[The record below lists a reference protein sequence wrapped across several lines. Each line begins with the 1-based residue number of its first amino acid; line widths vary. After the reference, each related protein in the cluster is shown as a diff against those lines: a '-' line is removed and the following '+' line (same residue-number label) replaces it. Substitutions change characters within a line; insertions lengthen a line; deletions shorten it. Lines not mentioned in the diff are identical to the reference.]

1 MKILTNP
8 HFLLTLTS
16 IFWAFNTVA
25 GRAAVG
31 EVSPLLI
38 VSVRWF
44 FVSII
49 LSILCRNQLIE
60 TWSILNKKIKWL
72 IFMGLFGFTGFN
84 SAYYVAAHDTIAINL
99 GLVQGTMPAFII
111 IIAWIWLKD
120 KINFTQFLGVLITF
134 IAVLIVVC
142 SGNLNALVK
151 LKLNSGDIVMIF
163 ACTLYAIYA
172 VGLRKKPKISAL
184 PLLTFLVGGVSLNFS
199 IPELEQMSNTSFKYN
214 GGLGIPPELIAL
226 TLALGLYTATFIAE
240 CVRAGI
246 QGISK
251 GQKEAAASIGL
262 NPNQILKLV
271 VMPQALRI
279 IIPPTTNQY
288 LNLTKNSSLAAAIAY
303 PDLVLVF
310 AGTALM
316 QTGKAIEIVSIT
328 MFTYLTLSI
337 SISILMNWYNKRIAI
352 QEK

>member
-60 TWSILNKKIKWL
+60 TWRILNKKIKWL

-111 IIAWIWLKD
+111 ITAWIWLKD

-142 SGNLNALVK
+142 SGNFNALIE
-151 LKLNSGDIVMIF
+151 LELNSGDIVMIF

-184 PLLTFLVGGVSLNFS
+184 PLLTFFAYIAFLGSLPGFIYETYSNQLILPGQKGFIILGVIIIF
-199 IPELEQMSNTSFKYN
+199 PSF
-214 GGLGIPPELIAL
+214 
-226 TLALGLYTATFIAE
+226 LAQIFFMKGVEKIGPSRSGLYT
-240 CVRAGI
+240 
-246 QGISK
+246 
-251 GQKEAAASIGL
+251 
-262 NPNQILKLV
+262 NLV
-271 VMPQALRI
+271 PVF
-279 IIPPTTNQY
+279 
-288 LNLTKNSSLAAAIAY
+288 SSLLA
-303 PDLVLVF
+303 VF
-310 AGTALM
+310 FLGEKFQFFHLLSLIM
-316 QTGKAIEIVSIT
+316 IFTGI
-328 MFTYLTLSI
+328 YLFE
-337 SISILMNWYNKRIAI
+337 YNQVQKL
-352 QEK
+352 K

>member
-142 SGNLNALVK
+142 SGNFNALIE
-151 LKLNSGDIVMIF
+151 LELNSGDIVMIF

-184 PLLTFLVGGVSLNFS
+184 PLLTFFAYIAFLGSLPGFIYETYSNQLILPGQKGFIILGVIIIF
-199 IPELEQMSNTSFKYN
+199 PSF
-214 GGLGIPPELIAL
+214 
-226 TLALGLYTATFIAE
+226 LAQIFFMKGVEKIGPSRSGLYT
-240 CVRAGI
+240 
-246 QGISK
+246 
-251 GQKEAAASIGL
+251 
-262 NPNQILKLV
+262 NLV
-271 VMPQALRI
+271 PVF
-279 IIPPTTNQY
+279 
-288 LNLTKNSSLAAAIAY
+288 SSLLA
-303 PDLVLVF
+303 VF
-310 AGTALM
+310 FLGEEFQFFHLLSLIM
-316 QTGKAIEIVSIT
+316 I
-328 MFTYLTLSI
+328 FTVIYLFE
-337 SISILMNWYNKRIAI
+337 YNQVKS
-352 QEK
+352 

>member
-25 GRAAVG
+25 GRAAVD

-142 SGNLNALVK
+142 SGNFNALIE
-151 LKLNSGDIVMIF
+151 LELNSGDIVMIF

-184 PLLTFLVGGVSLNFS
+184 PLLTFFAYIAFLGSLPGLIYEIYSNQLILPGQKGFIILGVIIIF
-199 IPELEQMSNTSFKYN
+199 PSF
-214 GGLGIPPELIAL
+214 
-226 TLALGLYTATFIAE
+226 LAQIFFMKGVEKIGPSRSGLYT
-240 CVRAGI
+240 
-246 QGISK
+246 
-251 GQKEAAASIGL
+251 
-262 NPNQILKLV
+262 NLV
-271 VMPQALRI
+271 PVF
-279 IIPPTTNQY
+279 
-288 LNLTKNSSLAAAIAY
+288 SSLLA
-303 PDLVLVF
+303 VF
-310 AGTALM
+310 FLEEEFQFFHLLSLIMIFIG
-316 QTGKAIEIVSIT
+316 I
-328 MFTYLTLSI
+328 YLFECNQVQNL
-337 SISILMNWYNKRIAI
+337 K
-352 QEK
+352 

>member
-111 IIAWIWLKD
+111 IIAWIWLKY

-142 SGNLNALVK
+142 SGNFNALIE
-151 LKLNSGDIVMIF
+151 LELNSGDIVMIF

-184 PLLTFLVGGVSLNFS
+184 PLLTFFAYIAFLGSLPGFIYETYSNQLILPGQKGFIILGVIIIF
-199 IPELEQMSNTSFKYN
+199 PSF
-214 GGLGIPPELIAL
+214 
-226 TLALGLYTATFIAE
+226 LAQIFFMKGVEKIGPSRSGLYT
-240 CVRAGI
+240 
-246 QGISK
+246 
-251 GQKEAAASIGL
+251 
-262 NPNQILKLV
+262 NLV
-271 VMPQALRI
+271 PVF
-279 IIPPTTNQY
+279 
-288 LNLTKNSSLAAAIAY
+288 SSLLA
-303 PDLVLVF
+303 VF
-310 AGTALM
+310 FLGEEFQVFHLLSLTM
-316 QTGKAIEIVSIT
+316 IFTGI
-328 MFTYLTLSI
+328 YLFE
-337 SISILMNWYNKRIAI
+337 YNQVQKL
-352 QEK
+352 K

>member
-72 IFMGLFGFTGFN
+72 ILMGLFGFTGFN

-99 GLVQGTMPAFII
+99 GLVQGTMPSFII

-142 SGNLNALVK
+142 SGNFDYLIELE
-151 LKLNSGDIVMIF
+151 LNSGDIVMIF

-184 PLLTFLVGGVSLNFS
+184 PLLTFFAYIAFLGSLPGFIYETYSNQLILPGQKGFIILGVIIIF
-199 IPELEQMSNTSFKYN
+199 PSF
-214 GGLGIPPELIAL
+214 
-226 TLALGLYTATFIAE
+226 LAQIFFMKGVEKIGPSRSGLYT
-240 CVRAGI
+240 
-246 QGISK
+246 
-251 GQKEAAASIGL
+251 
-262 NPNQILKLV
+262 NLV
-271 VMPQALRI
+271 PVF
-279 IIPPTTNQY
+279 
-288 LNLTKNSSLAAAIAY
+288 SSLLA
-303 PDLVLVF
+303 VF
-310 AGTALM
+310 FLGEEFQFFHLLSLIM
-316 QTGKAIEIVSIT
+316 IFIGI
-328 MFTYLTLSI
+328 YLFE
-337 SISILMNWYNKRIAI
+337 YNQVQNLK
-352 QEK
+352 

>member
-60 TWSILNKKIKWL
+60 TWRILNKKIKWL

-142 SGNLNALVK
+142 SGNFNALIE
-151 LKLNSGDIVMIF
+151 LELNSGDIVMIF

-184 PLLTFLVGGVSLNFS
+184 PLLTFFAYIAFLGSSPGLIYEIYSNQLILPGQKGFIILGVIIIF
-199 IPELEQMSNTSFKYN
+199 PSF
-214 GGLGIPPELIAL
+214 
-226 TLALGLYTATFIAE
+226 LAQIFFMKGVEKIGPSRSGLYT
-240 CVRAGI
+240 
-246 QGISK
+246 
-251 GQKEAAASIGL
+251 
-262 NPNQILKLV
+262 NLV
-271 VMPQALRI
+271 PVF
-279 IIPPTTNQY
+279 
-288 LNLTKNSSLAAAIAY
+288 SSLLA
-303 PDLVLVF
+303 VF
-310 AGTALM
+310 FLGEEFQFFHLLSLIM
-316 QTGKAIEIVSIT
+316 IFTGI
-328 MFTYLTLSI
+328 YLFE
-337 SISILMNWYNKRIAI
+337 YNQVQKL
-352 QEK
+352 K

>member
-142 SGNLNALVK
+142 SGKFNALIE
-151 LKLNSGDIVMIF
+151 LELNNGDIVMIF

-184 PLLTFLVGGVSLNFS
+184 PLLTFFAYIAFLGSLPGLIYETYYNQLILPGQKGFMILGVIIIF
-199 IPELEQMSNTSFKYN
+199 PSF
-214 GGLGIPPELIAL
+214 
-226 TLALGLYTATFIAE
+226 LAQIFFMKGVEKIGPSRSGLYT
-240 CVRAGI
+240 
-246 QGISK
+246 
-251 GQKEAAASIGL
+251 
-262 NPNQILKLV
+262 NLV
-271 VMPQALRI
+271 PVF
-279 IIPPTTNQY
+279 
-288 LNLTKNSSLAAAIAY
+288 SSLLA
-303 PDLVLVF
+303 VF
-310 AGTALM
+310 FLGEKFQFFHLLSLIM
-316 QTGKAIEIVSIT
+316 IFTGI
-328 MFTYLTLSI
+328 YLFE
-337 SISILMNWYNKRIAI
+337 YNQAQKL
-352 QEK
+352 K

>member
-60 TWSILNKKIKWL
+60 TWRILNKKIKWL

-142 SGNLNALVK
+142 SGNFNALIE
-151 LKLNSGDIVMIF
+151 LELNSGDIVMIF

-184 PLLTFLVGGVSLNFS
+184 PLLTFFAYIAFLGSLPGLIYEIYSNQLILPGQKGFIILGVIIIF
-199 IPELEQMSNTSFKYN
+199 PSF
-214 GGLGIPPELIAL
+214 
-226 TLALGLYTATFIAE
+226 LAQIFFMKGVEKIGPSRSGLYT
-240 CVRAGI
+240 
-246 QGISK
+246 
-251 GQKEAAASIGL
+251 
-262 NPNQILKLV
+262 NLV
-271 VMPQALRI
+271 PVF
-279 IIPPTTNQY
+279 
-288 LNLTKNSSLAAAIAY
+288 SSLLA
-303 PDLVLVF
+303 VF
-310 AGTALM
+310 FLGEEFKFFHLLSLIM
-316 QTGKAIEIVSIT
+316 IFIGI
-328 MFTYLTLSI
+328 YLFE
-337 SISILMNWYNKRIAI
+337 YNQVQKL
-352 QEK
+352 K

>member
-142 SGNLNALVK
+142 SGNFNALIE
-151 LKLNSGDIVMIF
+151 LELNSGDIVMIF

-184 PLLTFLVGGVSLNFS
+184 PLLTFFAYIAFLGSLPGFIYETYSNQLILPGQKGFIILGVIIIF
-199 IPELEQMSNTSFKYN
+199 PSF
-214 GGLGIPPELIAL
+214 
-226 TLALGLYTATFIAE
+226 LAQIFFMKGVEKIGPSRSGLYT
-240 CVRAGI
+240 
-246 QGISK
+246 
-251 GQKEAAASIGL
+251 
-262 NPNQILKLV
+262 NLV
-271 VMPQALRI
+271 PVF
-279 IIPPTTNQY
+279 
-288 LNLTKNSSLAAAIAY
+288 SSLLA
-303 PDLVLVF
+303 VF
-310 AGTALM
+310 FLGEKFQFFHLLSLIM
-316 QTGKAIEIVSIT
+316 IFTGI
-328 MFTYLTLSI
+328 YLFE
-337 SISILMNWYNKRIAI
+337 YNQVKS
-352 QEK
+352 

>member
-25 GRAAVG
+25 GRAAVD

-142 SGNLNALVK
+142 SGNFNALIE
-151 LKLNSGDIVMIF
+151 LELNSGDIVMIF

-184 PLLTFLVGGVSLNFS
+184 PLLTFFAYIAFLGSLPGLIYEIYSNQLILPGQKGFIILGVIIIF
-199 IPELEQMSNTSFKYN
+199 PSF
-214 GGLGIPPELIAL
+214 
-226 TLALGLYTATFIAE
+226 LAQIFFMKGVEKIGPSRSGLYT
-240 CVRAGI
+240 
-246 QGISK
+246 
-251 GQKEAAASIGL
+251 
-262 NPNQILKLV
+262 NLV
-271 VMPQALRI
+271 PVF
-279 IIPPTTNQY
+279 
-288 LNLTKNSSLAAAIAY
+288 SSLLA
-303 PDLVLVF
+303 VF
-310 AGTALM
+310 FLGEEFQSFHLLSLIM
-316 QTGKAIEIVSIT
+316 IFTGI
-328 MFTYLTLSI
+328 YLFE
-337 SISILMNWYNKRIAI
+337 YNQVQKL
-352 QEK
+352 K

>member
-60 TWSILNKKIKWL
+60 TWIILNKKIKWL

-84 SAYYVAAHDTIAINL
+84 SAYYVAAHETIAINL

-142 SGNLNALVK
+142 SGNFNALIE
-151 LKLNSGDIVMIF
+151 LELNSGDIVMIF

-184 PLLTFLVGGVSLNFS
+184 PLLTFFAYVAFLGSLPGLIYEILS
-199 IPELEQMSNTSFKYN
+199 YELILPGFK
-214 GGLGIPPELIAL
+214 GITILGIIIIFPSF
-226 TLALGLYTATFIAE
+226 LAQIFFMKGVEKIGPSRSGLYT
-240 CVRAGI
+240 
-246 QGISK
+246 
-251 GQKEAAASIGL
+251 
-262 NPNQILKLV
+262 NLV
-271 VMPQALRI
+271 PVF
-279 IIPPTTNQY
+279 
-288 LNLTKNSSLAAAIAY
+288 SSLLA
-303 PDLVLVF
+303 VF
-310 AGTALM
+310 FLGEEFQFFHLLSLIM
-316 QTGKAIEIVSIT
+316 IFIGI
-328 MFTYLTLSI
+328 YLFE
-337 SISILMNWYNKRIAI
+337 YNQVQNLK
-352 QEK
+352 

>member
-142 SGNLNALVK
+142 SGNFNALIE
-151 LKLNSGDIVMIF
+151 LELNSGDIVMIF

-184 PLLTFLVGGVSLNFS
+184 PLLTFFAYIAFLGSLPGLIYEIYSNQLILPGQKGFIILGVIIIFPSL
-199 IPELEQMSNTSFKYN
+199 
-214 GGLGIPPELIAL
+214 
-226 TLALGLYTATFIAE
+226 LAQIFFMKGVEKIGPSRSGLYT
-240 CVRAGI
+240 
-246 QGISK
+246 
-251 GQKEAAASIGL
+251 
-262 NPNQILKLV
+262 NLV
-271 VMPQALRI
+271 PVF
-279 IIPPTTNQY
+279 
-288 LNLTKNSSLAAAIAY
+288 SSLLA
-303 PDLVLVF
+303 VF
-310 AGTALM
+310 FLGEEFQFFHLLSLIM
-316 QTGKAIEIVSIT
+316 IFTGI
-328 MFTYLTLSI
+328 YLFE
-337 SISILMNWYNKRIAI
+337 YNQVQKL
-352 QEK
+352 K

>member
-142 SGNLNALVK
+142 SGNFNALIE
-151 LKLNSGDIVMIF
+151 LELNSGDIVMIF

-184 PLLTFLVGGVSLNFS
+184 PLLTFFAYIAFLGSFPGLIYEIYSNQLILPGQKGFIILGVIIIF
-199 IPELEQMSNTSFKYN
+199 PSF
-214 GGLGIPPELIAL
+214 
-226 TLALGLYTATFIAE
+226 LAQIFFMKGVEKIGPSRSGLYT
-240 CVRAGI
+240 
-246 QGISK
+246 
-251 GQKEAAASIGL
+251 
-262 NPNQILKLV
+262 NLV
-271 VMPQALRI
+271 PVF
-279 IIPPTTNQY
+279 
-288 LNLTKNSSLAAAIAY
+288 SSLLA
-303 PDLVLVF
+303 VF
-310 AGTALM
+310 FLGEEFQFFHLLSLIM
-316 QTGKAIEIVSIT
+316 IFTGI
-328 MFTYLTLSI
+328 YLFE
-337 SISILMNWYNKRIAI
+337 YNQVQKL
-352 QEK
+352 K

>member
-49 LSILCRNQLIE
+49 LSILCRHQLIE

-142 SGNLNALVK
+142 SGNFNALIE
-151 LKLNSGDIVMIF
+151 LELNSGDIVMIF

-184 PLLTFLVGGVSLNFS
+184 PLLTFFAYIAFLGSLPGFIYETYSNQLILPGQKGFIILGVIIIF
-199 IPELEQMSNTSFKYN
+199 PSF
-214 GGLGIPPELIAL
+214 
-226 TLALGLYTATFIAE
+226 LAQIFFMKGVEKIGPSRSGLYT
-240 CVRAGI
+240 
-246 QGISK
+246 
-251 GQKEAAASIGL
+251 
-262 NPNQILKLV
+262 NLV
-271 VMPQALRI
+271 PVF
-279 IIPPTTNQY
+279 
-288 LNLTKNSSLAAAIAY
+288 SSLLA
-303 PDLVLVF
+303 VF
-310 AGTALM
+310 FLGEEFQFFHLLSLIM
-316 QTGKAIEIVSIT
+316 IFTGI
-328 MFTYLTLSI
+328 YLFE
-337 SISILMNWYNKRIAI
+337 YNQVQKL
-352 QEK
+352 K

>member
-60 TWSILNKKIKWL
+60 TWRIINKKIKWL

-134 IAVLIVVC
+134 TAVLIVVC
-142 SGNLNALVK
+142 SGNFNALIE
-151 LKLNSGDIVMIF
+151 LELNSGDIVMIF

-184 PLLTFLVGGVSLNFS
+184 PLLTFFAYIAFLGSLPGLIYEIYSNQLILPGQKGFIILGVIIIF
-199 IPELEQMSNTSFKYN
+199 PSF
-214 GGLGIPPELIAL
+214 
-226 TLALGLYTATFIAE
+226 LAQIFFMKGVEKIGPSRSGLYT
-240 CVRAGI
+240 
-246 QGISK
+246 
-251 GQKEAAASIGL
+251 
-262 NPNQILKLV
+262 NLV
-271 VMPQALRI
+271 PVF
-279 IIPPTTNQY
+279 
-288 LNLTKNSSLAAAIAY
+288 SSLLA
-303 PDLVLVF
+303 VF
-310 AGTALM
+310 FLGEEFQFFHLLSLIM
-316 QTGKAIEIVSIT
+316 IFTGI
-328 MFTYLTLSI
+328 YLFE
-337 SISILMNWYNKRIAI
+337 YNQLQKL
-352 QEK
+352 K

>member
-60 TWSILNKKIKWL
+60 TWRILNKKIKWL

-142 SGNLNALVK
+142 SGNFNALIE
-151 LKLNSGDIVMIF
+151 LELNSGDIVMIF

-184 PLLTFLVGGVSLNFS
+184 PLLTFFAYIAFLGSLPGFIYETYSNQLILPGQKGFIVLGVIIIF
-199 IPELEQMSNTSFKYN
+199 PSF
-214 GGLGIPPELIAL
+214 
-226 TLALGLYTATFIAE
+226 LAQIFFMKGVEKIGPSRSGLYT
-240 CVRAGI
+240 
-246 QGISK
+246 
-251 GQKEAAASIGL
+251 
-262 NPNQILKLV
+262 NLV
-271 VMPQALRI
+271 PVF
-279 IIPPTTNQY
+279 
-288 LNLTKNSSLAAAIAY
+288 SSLLA
-303 PDLVLVF
+303 VF
-310 AGTALM
+310 FLGEEFQLFHLLSLIM
-316 QTGKAIEIVSIT
+316 IFIGI
-328 MFTYLTLSI
+328 YLFE
-337 SISILMNWYNKRIAI
+337 YNQVQKL
-352 QEK
+352 K

>member
-25 GRAAVG
+25 GRAAVD

-142 SGNLNALVK
+142 SGNFNALIE
-151 LKLNSGDIVMIF
+151 LELNSGDIVMIF

-184 PLLTFLVGGVSLNFS
+184 PLLTFFAYIAFLGSLPGLIYEIYSNQLILPGQKGFIILGVIIIF
-199 IPELEQMSNTSFKYN
+199 PSF
-214 GGLGIPPELIAL
+214 
-226 TLALGLYTATFIAE
+226 LAQIFFMKGVEKIGPSRSGLYTNLVPVFSSFLAVFFLGEEFQFFHLLSLMMIFT
-240 CVRAGI
+240 GI
-246 QGISK
+246 YLFEYNQV
-251 GQKEAAASIGL
+251 QK
-262 NPNQILKLV
+262 LK
-271 VMPQALRI
+271 
-279 IIPPTTNQY
+279 
-288 LNLTKNSSLAAAIAY
+288 
-303 PDLVLVF
+303 
-310 AGTALM
+310 
-316 QTGKAIEIVSIT
+316 
-328 MFTYLTLSI
+328 
-337 SISILMNWYNKRIAI
+337 
-352 QEK
+352 

>member
-142 SGNLNALVK
+142 SGNFNALIE
-151 LKLNSGDIVMIF
+151 LELNSGDIVMIF

-184 PLLTFLVGGVSLNFS
+184 PLLTFFAYIAFLGSLPGFIYETYSNQLILPGQKGFIILGVIIIF
-199 IPELEQMSNTSFKYN
+199 PSF
-214 GGLGIPPELIAL
+214 
-226 TLALGLYTATFIAE
+226 LAQIFFMKGVEKIGPSRSGLYT
-240 CVRAGI
+240 
-246 QGISK
+246 
-251 GQKEAAASIGL
+251 
-262 NPNQILKLV
+262 NLV
-271 VMPQALRI
+271 PVF
-279 IIPPTTNQY
+279 
-288 LNLTKNSSLAAAIAY
+288 SSLLA
-303 PDLVLVF
+303 VF
-310 AGTALM
+310 FLGEKFQFFHLLSLIM
-316 QTGKAIEIVSIT
+316 IFIGI
-328 MFTYLTLSI
+328 YLFE
-337 SISILMNWYNKRIAI
+337 YNQVQHLK
-352 QEK
+352 

>member
-142 SGNLNALVK
+142 SGNFNALIE
-151 LKLNSGDIVMIF
+151 LELNSGDIVMIF

-184 PLLTFLVGGVSLNFS
+184 PLLTFFAYIAFLGSLPGFIYETYSNQLILPGQKGFIILGVIIIF
-199 IPELEQMSNTSFKYN
+199 PSF
-214 GGLGIPPELIAL
+214 
-226 TLALGLYTATFIAE
+226 LAQIFFMKGVEKIGPSRSGLYT
-240 CVRAGI
+240 
-246 QGISK
+246 
-251 GQKEAAASIGL
+251 
-262 NPNQILKLV
+262 NLV
-271 VMPQALRI
+271 PVF
-279 IIPPTTNQY
+279 
-288 LNLTKNSSLAAAIAY
+288 SSLLA
-303 PDLVLVF
+303 VF
-310 AGTALM
+310 FLGEEFQFFHLLSLIM
-316 QTGKAIEIVSIT
+316 IFIGI
-328 MFTYLTLSI
+328 YLFE
-337 SISILMNWYNKRIAI
+337 YNQVQKL
-352 QEK
+352 K

>member
-49 LSILCRNQLIE
+49 LSILCRHQLIE
-60 TWSILNKKIKWL
+60 TWGILNKKIKWL

-111 IIAWIWLKD
+111 ITAWIWLKD

-142 SGNLNALVK
+142 SGNFNALIE
-151 LKLNSGDIVMIF
+151 LELNSGDIVMIF

-184 PLLTFLVGGVSLNFS
+184 PLLTFFAYIAFLGSLPGFIYETYSNQLILPGQKGFIILGVIIIF
-199 IPELEQMSNTSFKYN
+199 PSF
-214 GGLGIPPELIAL
+214 
-226 TLALGLYTATFIAE
+226 LAQIFFMKGVEKIGPSRSGLYT
-240 CVRAGI
+240 
-246 QGISK
+246 
-251 GQKEAAASIGL
+251 
-262 NPNQILKLV
+262 NLV
-271 VMPQALRI
+271 PVF
-279 IIPPTTNQY
+279 
-288 LNLTKNSSLAAAIAY
+288 SSLLA
-303 PDLVLVF
+303 VF
-310 AGTALM
+310 FLGEEFQFFHLLSLIM
-316 QTGKAIEIVSIT
+316 IFTGI
-328 MFTYLTLSI
+328 YLFE
-337 SISILMNWYNKRIAI
+337 YNQVQKL
-352 QEK
+352 K

>member
-142 SGNLNALVK
+142 SGNFNALIE
-151 LKLNSGDIVMIF
+151 LELNIGDIVMIF

-184 PLLTFLVGGVSLNFS
+184 PLLTFFAYIAFLGSLPGFIYETYSNQLILPGQKGFIILGVIIIF
-199 IPELEQMSNTSFKYN
+199 PSF
-214 GGLGIPPELIAL
+214 
-226 TLALGLYTATFIAE
+226 LAQIFFMKGVEKIGPSRSGLYT
-240 CVRAGI
+240 
-246 QGISK
+246 
-251 GQKEAAASIGL
+251 
-262 NPNQILKLV
+262 NLV
-271 VMPQALRI
+271 PVF
-279 IIPPTTNQY
+279 
-288 LNLTKNSSLAAAIAY
+288 SSLLA
-303 PDLVLVF
+303 VF
-310 AGTALM
+310 FLGEEFQFFHLLSLIM
-316 QTGKAIEIVSIT
+316 IFTGI
-328 MFTYLTLSI
+328 YLFE
-337 SISILMNWYNKRIAI
+337 YNQVQKL
-352 QEK
+352 K

>member
-111 IIAWIWLKD
+111 ITAWIWLKD

-142 SGNLNALVK
+142 SGNFNALIE
-151 LKLNSGDIVMIF
+151 LELNSGDIVMIF

-184 PLLTFLVGGVSLNFS
+184 PLLTFFAYIAFLGSLPGFIYETYSNQLILPGQKGFIILGVIIIF
-199 IPELEQMSNTSFKYN
+199 PSF
-214 GGLGIPPELIAL
+214 
-226 TLALGLYTATFIAE
+226 LAQIFFMKGVEKIGPSRSGLYT
-240 CVRAGI
+240 
-246 QGISK
+246 
-251 GQKEAAASIGL
+251 
-262 NPNQILKLV
+262 NLV
-271 VMPQALRI
+271 PVF
-279 IIPPTTNQY
+279 
-288 LNLTKNSSLAAAIAY
+288 SSLLA
-303 PDLVLVF
+303 VF
-310 AGTALM
+310 FLGEEFQFFHLLSLIM
-316 QTGKAIEIVSIT
+316 IFTGI
-328 MFTYLTLSI
+328 YLFE
-337 SISILMNWYNKRIAI
+337 YNQVQKL
-352 QEK
+352 K

>member
-134 IAVLIVVC
+134 TAVLIVVC
-142 SGNLNALVK
+142 SGNFNALIE
-151 LKLNSGDIVMIF
+151 LELNSGDIVMIF

-184 PLLTFLVGGVSLNFS
+184 PLLTFFAYIAFLGSLPGFIYETYSNQLILPGQKGFIILGVIIIF
-199 IPELEQMSNTSFKYN
+199 PSF
-214 GGLGIPPELIAL
+214 
-226 TLALGLYTATFIAE
+226 LAQIFFMKGVEKIGPSRSGLYT
-240 CVRAGI
+240 
-246 QGISK
+246 
-251 GQKEAAASIGL
+251 
-262 NPNQILKLV
+262 NLV
-271 VMPQALRI
+271 PVF
-279 IIPPTTNQY
+279 
-288 LNLTKNSSLAAAIAY
+288 SSLLA
-303 PDLVLVF
+303 VF
-310 AGTALM
+310 FLGEEFQFFHLLSLIM
-316 QTGKAIEIVSIT
+316 IFTGI
-328 MFTYLTLSI
+328 YLFE
-337 SISILMNWYNKRIAI
+337 YNQVQKL
-352 QEK
+352 K